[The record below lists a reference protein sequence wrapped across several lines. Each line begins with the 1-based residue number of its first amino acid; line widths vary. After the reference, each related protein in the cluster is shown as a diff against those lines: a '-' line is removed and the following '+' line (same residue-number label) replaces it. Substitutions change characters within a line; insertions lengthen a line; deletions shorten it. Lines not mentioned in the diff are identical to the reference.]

1 MSVSY
6 AKRNISSHESSRQ
19 LQTHQR
25 YVFARVKQA
34 NHQLIDRGANGGL
47 AGADMRIIHTTPR
60 KINIVGIDDHE
71 LTGLNVV
78 TAATLLDTQKGPIIG
93 VFHEYAHLGKG
104 RSIHAAGQMEWFNCQ
119 VDDRSKLV
127 GGMQSIQTS
136 EGYVIP
142 LSIESGLVYM
152 HSMRIPTD
160 HDLQNYP
167 HVFFTSPDIWDTS
180 VLDHGIPQSLLENTN
195 QHSDA
200 SLLQSSNF
208 DAYGEPHHLPS
219 LPPGEH
225 ITHVHLHGTKTYPNL
240 RLDPPKGEDQP
251 QDLTS
256 DVFVYGRPNPD
267 GSDSTPPMSIINF
280 DALLGRIFLLPMD
293 ENGERKRTTI
303 SEYVNDLYQVQV
315 SREDQLSFK
324 LKTDGDPLD
333 DPISLHQLMAYLD
346 DRTDT
351 GLLEDGFYRFK
362 SIKDHKGP
370 YTSSD
375 PAYNGSSYNLLIER
389 ETGEQT
395 WETKDNNKWKETTAH
410 DKKHITKRHQKIG
423 VHFVLDIKHYGKFR
437 ARLLAGG
444 HFTKEPM
451 KTVYSGMFLAEP
463 NNLELWG
470 SDGEH
475 NLQTLTRK
483 KLYTMGGP
491 ECWHDKFFETLHQ
504 MGFKPSRAD
513 PNTWIKYPKD
523 GSHYEYI
530 VVYIDDLAIYMEDPK
545 SFCEKLREVAPPN
558 YHLGCGYTRD

>member
-19 LQTHQR
+19 IQTHQR
-25 YVFARVKQA
+25 YVFARVNQA

-93 VFHEYAHLGKG
+93 LFHEYAHLGKG

-127 GGMQSIQTS
+127 GGTQSIQTS

-280 DALLGRIFLLPMD
+280 DALLGRTFLLPMD

-333 DPISLHQLMAYLD
+333 DPISLHQLMANLNRILSKVQKSFCSCTHVNSCQKYTLYINLHI
-346 DRTDT
+346 
-351 GLLEDGFYRFK
+351 LLNILCKATSNIQESRK
-362 SIKDHKGP
+362 SIKF
-370 YTSSD
+370 
-375 PAYNGSSYNLLIER
+375 L
-389 ETGEQT
+389 
-395 WETKDNNKWKETTAH
+395 
-410 DKKHITKRHQKIG
+410 KR
-423 VHFVLDIKHYGKFR
+423 
-437 ARLLAGG
+437 
-444 HFTKEPM
+444 
-451 KTVYSGMFLAEP
+451 
-463 NNLELWG
+463 
-470 SDGEH
+470 
-475 NLQTLTRK
+475 
-483 KLYTMGGP
+483 
-491 ECWHDKFFETLHQ
+491 
-504 MGFKPSRAD
+504 
-513 PNTWIKYPKD
+513 
-523 GSHYEYI
+523 
-530 VVYIDDLAIYMEDPK
+530 
-545 SFCEKLREVAPPN
+545 
-558 YHLGCGYTRD
+558 